1 MSVDL
6 GTRNILD
13 LLQFLNK
20 TSGGFTYISGL
31 HNDTSAIYLEGKCLW
46 LFLLHLGK
54 FNNTQLH
61 YRGYN
66 PFSNKIMNETEN
78 AVDESQKLSKRRNQ
92 TENPTPKTE
101 IWKTKL
107 TVFI

>member
-31 HNDTSAIYLEGKCLW
+31 HNDTSAIYLEGKCRDNSTYK
-46 LFLLHLGK
+46 HQHH
-54 FNNTQLH
+54 T
-61 YRGYN
+61 
-66 PFSNKIMNETEN
+66 NKS
-78 AVDESQKLSKRRNQ
+78 V
-92 TENPTPKTE
+92 
-101 IWKTKL
+101 
-107 TVFI
+107 